1 MKQAT
6 RYILKA
12 IGIELFLTI
21 LTFEVFSYL
30 IFQDIQFFP
39 FFPPTHIVAGIIAL
53 VPSLVLG
60 YLLGEKVAYAWL
72 PKINRFFLG
81 IVFIFTFLVISVC
94 VGGFALEL
102 MHRKE
107 WLSLEE
113 LLEELLIFFL
123 FGGIQTLGVGIWLGI
138 KLSHIRKN

>member
-6 RYILKA
+6 RYIFKA

-21 LTFEVFSYL
+21 LTFEIFSYL
-30 IFQDIQFFP
+30 IFKDIQFFP
-39 FFPPTHIVAGIIAL
+39 PTHVVAGIIAL
-53 VPSLVLG
+53 VPSLVSG

-94 VGGFALEL
+94 VGSFALEL

-113 LLEELLIFFL
+113 LLEVLLIFFL
-123 FGGIQTLGVGIWLGI
+123 YGGIQTLGVGIWLGI

>member
-6 RYILKA
+6 RYIFKA

-21 LTFEVFSYL
+21 LTLEIFSYL

-39 FFPPTHIVAGIIAL
+39 PTHVVAGIIAL
-53 VPSLVLG
+53 VPSLVSG

-94 VGGFALEL
+94 VGNFALEL
-102 MHRKE
+102 MYRKE

-113 LLEELLIFFL
+113 LLEVLLIFFL

>member
-6 RYILKA
+6 RYIFKA

-21 LTFEVFSYL
+21 LTFEIFSYL
-30 IFQDIQFFP
+30 IFLDIQFFP
-39 FFPPTHIVAGIIAL
+39 PTHVVAGIIAL

-102 MHRKE
+102 IHRKE

-138 KLSHIRKN
+138 KLSLIRKN